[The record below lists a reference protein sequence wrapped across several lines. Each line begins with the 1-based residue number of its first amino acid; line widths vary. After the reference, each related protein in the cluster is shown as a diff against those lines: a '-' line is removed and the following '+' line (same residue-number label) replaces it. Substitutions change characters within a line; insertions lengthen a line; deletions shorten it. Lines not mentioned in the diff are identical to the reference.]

1 MQTKQIQ
8 MVDKELTRLNEE
20 MKKYGPQIEAIEK
33 SMQIRDQQ
41 IEEIKLRM
49 NSVEDV
55 VFSNF
60 CREIGVQNIRQY
72 EDRELRA
79 QEERKKKR
87 LEFEKQINRITSNL
101 DFEKS
106 RDTQSK

>member
-1 MQTKQIQ
+1 
-8 MVDKELTRLNEE
+8 
-20 MKKYGPQIEAIEK
+20 MKKYGPQIETIEK
-33 SMQIRDQQ
+33 SMQIREQQ

-55 VFSNF
+55 VFSTF

-106 RDTQSK
+106 RDTQSKC